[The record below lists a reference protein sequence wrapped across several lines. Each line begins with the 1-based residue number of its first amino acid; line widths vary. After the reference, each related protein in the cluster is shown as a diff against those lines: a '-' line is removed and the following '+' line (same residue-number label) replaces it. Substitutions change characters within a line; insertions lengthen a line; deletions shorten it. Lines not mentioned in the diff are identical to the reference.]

1 MSTSDYTTDLK
12 TLKTALN
19 QLNHE
24 ELDLSSAMQMYKKGV
39 QHHER
44 CVNTLAKLEQSLENN
59 ESECIVDVDVD
70 VEPVELT
77 LEDVFSSLESI
88 EHSIEDLPETHLE
101 SCVELLVQ
109 AERLLHAG
117 YRQIDLA
124 TDTLGGS
131 LGQSAD
137 STTLSKTDE
146 VHRV

>member
-1 MSTSDYTTDLK
+1 MSTSDYTKDLK

-19 QLNHE
+19 QLNQE
-24 ELDLSSAMQMYKKGV
+24 ELDFSSAMQMYQKGV

-59 ESECIVDVDVD
+59 ENECIAD

-101 SCVELLVQ
+101 NCVELLVQ

-117 YRQIDLA
+117 YRQLDLA